1 MYNGVATYLIRK
13 IKRPNW
19 KVHHFIDRL
28 KKIYVFNNNKLHCF
42 NPDTI
47 YNKSN
52 MVVKNSSA
60 QPEDWFGNSN
70 RNHKSIK
77 QKGNPQLEDEQVKSR
92 IWMIIVGLK
101 DTITLLPR
109 L

>member
-1 MYNGVATYLIRK
+1 MIDWKRYMSLI
-13 IKRPNW
+13 IINYI
-19 KVHHFIDRL
+19 VLIL
-28 KKIYVFNNNKLHCF
+28 
-42 NPDTI
+42 DTI